1 MAQWRKV
8 IVSGSSAVLNQISAS
23 GNIVPIA
30 DNGSDLGSSTREWK
44 DLYIDGTA
52 NIDSLVADTA
62 DINAGTV
69 DAITS
74 LTAAGNLDIGT
85 HGFRANTLTA
95 DAQTSGRVAIYS
107 TAGLLSED
115 SDLTFSGDTLTATK
129 IGAFEAAGSIDF
141 SDETMTNVDIDSGA
155 IDGTP
160 IGANSHQTVKG
171 TTIDATTDFTIGGTV
186 ITDNQIADD
195 GTFTMDLAGDLAID
209 VDGGDVTIT
218 DDGAN
223 LATINAT
230 KISGSLASTGSFGRV
245 ETGRIDIDSIDGNWT
260 NAGNT
265 VADLGTVSAATSI
278 TATNFVGII
287 GASGTAAGT
296 FTTCDATTN
305 FTIDGLVLTADT
317 ITNDSNLTMDLTGDL
332 AIDVDGGDVIIT
344 DDGANIATINATKIS
359 GSLASTGS
367 FGRVEAVTL
376 KGDGSGITGLTSAA
390 IDGVAG
396 MTNNYV
402 ITATGATA
410 VTGEANLQF
419 DGTDVVV
426 AGGGKVAFRDNGG
439 EYIYSVSDNVLGLAA
454 GSEIDLTATTIDING
469 LVDISGNLTV
479 GGNLDVN
486 GTVTTI
492 DTVNLLISESFA
504 TYASGSTTAVDGGFG
519 VQYNADGRARSYG
532 WDASAT
538 RWSFQNDLNVTGSII
553 SPDAYVATV
562 ETGTGDGDSQS
573 DPTYGGATGY
583 GNIYID
589 TDDGEIWIY
598 A

>member
-8 IVSGSSAVLNQISAS
+8 VVSGSTAELKHISAS
-23 GNIVPIA
+23 GNIIPIS
-30 DNGSDLGSSTREWK
+30 DNGSDLGSTALEWK

-171 TTIDATTDFTIGGTV
+171 TTIDATTDFTIDGLVLTADT
-186 ITDNQIADD
+186 ITNDSNL
-195 GTFTMDLAGDLAID
+195 TMDLAGDLAID

-245 ETGRIDIDSIDGNWT
+245 I
-260 NAGNT
+260 
-265 VADLGTVSAATSI
+265 AAT
-278 TATNFVGII
+278 F
-287 GASGTAAGT
+287 SG
-296 FTTCDATTN
+296 
-305 FTIDGLVLTADT
+305 
-317 ITNDSNLTMDLTGDL
+317 
-332 AIDVDGGDVIIT
+332 
-344 DDGANIATINATKIS
+344 DGA
-359 GSLASTGS
+359 
-367 FGRVEAVTL
+367 
-376 KGDGSGITGLTSAA
+376 GITGLTSAA

-562 ETGTGDGDSQS
+562 ETGTGAGDSQS